1 LTPGAGVP
9 LSAFTTFL
17 AASAF
22 DGFTGGLRLLGAVW
36 VDLETTGEELV
47 LALLGA
53 ALDAG
58 AFDDLGVTTLALA
71 AGVLP
76 FPLETAGFTLFA
88 SGLDAGADFLAGAPL
103 FVLLCGRGLMI
114 FLAGG
119 LEAPEEGFTGFPEGF
134 RDGEGLEI
142 FFNGTRVMPMTRARK
157 DRSSKLSGQAPL
169 YGELEFVLGEAP
181 VCSAPK

>member
-1 LTPGAGVP
+1 MALFSFFGELSLTPAAGVP

-58 AFDDLGVTTLALA
+58 AFDVFAGTALALG
-71 AGVLP
+71 AGCLA
-76 FPLETAGFTLFA
+76 FPAVGFTLFA
-88 SGLDAGADFLAGAPL
+88 TFFGAEVGFLAGATL
-103 FVLLCGRGLMI
+103 FGLLCGRGLMS
-114 FLAGG
+114 FFAGG

-142 FFNGTRVMPMTRARK
+142 FFNGTRVMPKTRARK
-157 DRSSKLSGQAPL
+157 DR
-169 YGELEFVLGEAP
+169 
-181 VCSAPK
+181 